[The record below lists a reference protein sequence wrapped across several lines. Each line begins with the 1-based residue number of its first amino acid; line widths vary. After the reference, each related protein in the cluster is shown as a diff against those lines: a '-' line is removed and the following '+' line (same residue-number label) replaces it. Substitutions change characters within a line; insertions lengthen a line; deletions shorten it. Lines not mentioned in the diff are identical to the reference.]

1 MQGHSKLYFAL
12 ATLAGVLLV
21 VVFANQAQPAALTSP
36 LGLIQ
41 GDLRQDGK
49 RVEFTVD
56 TARPVDTGTLDPLP
70 DFSEG
75 SSRYLCLELSA
86 DSGSRGSRVCAGPDN
101 QVGIIP
107 EGSPDGKPATVEAEL
122 LQPQSGRLTVR
133 FGFREL
139 DLDPGSYR
147 FRFLTSDGSCSG
159 KPDDRCVDSIPEGQA
174 ASFNLR
180 IPALVGCTGAGNS
193 QEVRHGPRGQK
204 AVALTF
210 DDGPGVSTGDILR
223 VLRKKRVDATF
234 FLLGSMISED
244 TEAVKQIPRQGSEV
258 ANHSTAHQARP
269 GQADLENTNRLVE
282 EASGVTPCTYRPPY
296 GDVNGEVVAAA
307 RSAGLDTVLWD
318 VDTNDWQGSTT
329 IDSIL
334 ENVKSNTQNGSI
346 ILMHDGGDQPRPKT
360 VELLPRLIDLLRD
373 EGYALVTVSELLG
386 NDITW
391 EPLGRP

>member
-1 MQGHSKLYFAL
+1 MPGQRKLYFAL
-12 ATLAGVLLV
+12 AALAGMLLV

-56 TARPVDTGTLDPLP
+56 TARPVDTQALDDLP
-70 DFSEG
+70 DFSDG
-75 SSRYLCLELSA
+75 SSRYVCLELIA
-86 DSGSRGSRVCAGPDN
+86 DSGPRGARVCAGPGN
-101 QVGIIP
+101 RVGIVP
-107 EGSPDGKPATVEAEL
+107 LGTPDRKPSTVDAEL

-139 DLDPGSYR
+139 DLSPGSYR
-147 FRFLTSDGSCSG
+147 FRFMTSDGSCGG
-159 KPDDRCVDSIPEGQA
+159 KPDERCADSIPAGEG

-180 IPALVGCTGAGNS
+180 VPALVGCRGVGNR
-193 QEVRHGPRGQK
+193 QEVRHGPRNQK

-210 DDGPGVSTGDILR
+210 DDGPGASTRDILR
-223 VLRKKRVDATF
+223 ILRRKRVDATF
-234 FLLGSMISED
+234 FLLGSMISQD
-244 TEAVKQIPRQGSEV
+244 PEAVRQIPRQGSEV

-269 GQADLENTNRLVE
+269 GQADLENTNRIVE
-282 EASGVTPCTYRPPY
+282 EVSSVTPCTYRPPY

-307 RSAGLDTVLWD
+307 RAAGLDTVLWD

-329 IDSIL
+329 TDSIL
-334 ENVKSNTQNGSI
+334 DNVKANTQNGSI

-360 VELLPRLIDLLRD
+360 VELLPRLIDLLRE